1 MKNTISGFNQKKLI
15 EMGLDL
21 KDAMLLRYFVDFRD
35 TESMTTI
42 IIDNKPFYW
51 LKYEHLKEDIPILGI
66 TTNIALRRRL
76 KKLEDAGVLEHYHKL
91 EGGSFS
97 YYTLG
102 PKYKLL
108 ISDKSEKDFNNFSQ
122 EETTQNPQTEKFNPS
137 NSKVQPLK
145 PKSLTPQTEKFKQ
158 NNLSTKDRST
168 KDNIKKEKKKTEF
181 DVAIESYTENESLR
195 ETLYEFIKSRKAI
208 KAAMTTLALKKILNR
223 LNTIAENDTEKIQ
236 ILNNSIMNG
245 WKGIFPLE
253 KEKKG
258 FVSKDNTKSFN
269 NFEARSYDYE
279 ELERKLLGWDDE
291 E

>member
-1 MKNTISGFNQKKLI
+1 MKNTISGFSQKKLI

-66 TTNIALRRRL
+66 TSNIALRRRL

-122 EETTQNPQTEKFNPS
+122 EETTQDPQTEKFNPS

-168 KDNIKKEKKKTEF
+168 KDNTKKEKKKTEF
-181 DVAIESYTENESLR
+181 DVAIENYTDNESLR

-223 LNTIAENDTEKIQ
+223 LNTIAENDTEKVQ

-245 WKGIFPLE
+245 WKGVFPLQ
-253 KEKKG
+253 KEKGAVTPNKQT
-258 FVSKDNTKSFN
+258 NSFN
-269 NFEARSYDYE
+269 NFQAREYDYDA
-279 ELERKLLGWDDE
+279 LEKKLLGWE
-291 E
+291 